1 MSRLALGTVQFG
13 MSYGISNTAG
23 QVPPDEVSKIL
34 GYCKSNGI
42 DTLDTAQGYGES
54 ETVLG
59 LFDLSPFKI
68 VTKLMGN
75 ARLEDSLERLRIQS
89 VYGLMFHRENECTD
103 ETWKQFES
111 CKAQGLAKKI
121 GVSVYTPEALES
133 LVEKYPVEIVQF
145 PMNILDQSFVPLLPK
160 LKEKGIE
167 VHTRSAFLQ
176 GLLLMDRIPEYFAPV
191 RDKIES
197 IPKPRLGYALDFCRK
212 QEQVDKTVLGVTCLH
227 DLQEIVAA
235 YSCGVPEEAD
245 YSRYA
250 VSDERYINP
259 SLWKMEKQE
268 KE

>member
-23 QVPPDEVSKIL
+23 QVPPDEVGKIL
-34 GYCKSNGI
+34 DYCKSNGI
-42 DTLDTAQGYGES
+42 DTLDTARGYGES
-54 ETVLG
+54 EAVIG
-59 LFDLSPFKI
+59 QFDLSPFKI

-75 ARLEDSLERLRIQS
+75 ARLEDSLEKLRVQS
-89 VYGLMFHRENECTD
+89 VYGLMFHRENECND
-103 ETWKQFES
+103 AAWKQFES
-111 CKAQGLAKKI
+111 YKAQGLAKKI

-133 LVEKYPVEIVQF
+133 LVGKYPVEIVQF

-191 RDKIES
+191 RDKIEA
-197 IPKPRLGYALDFCRK
+197 IPKPRLRYALDFCRK
-212 QEQVDKTVLGVTCLH
+212 QGLVDKTVVGVTCLR
-227 DLQEIVAA
+227 DMQEIVTA
-235 YSCGVPEEAD
+235 YFRSVPETD

-250 VSDERYINP
+250 VSDERYTNP
-259 SLWKMEKQE
+259 SLWQAKKQE
-268 KE
+268 SE

>member
-1 MSRLALGTVQFG
+1 MGTVQFG
-13 MSYGISNTAG
+13 MSYGISNMSG
-23 QVPPDEVSKIL
+23 QVPPDEVNRIL
-34 GYCKSNGI
+34 DCCKSNGI

-54 ETVLG
+54 EKVLG
-59 LFDLSPFKI
+59 QFDLSPFKI

-75 ARLEDSLERLRIQS
+75 ACLEDSLEKLRVQS

-103 ETWKQFES
+103 ETWKKFES
-111 CKAQGLAKKI
+111 YKAQGLAKKI
-121 GVSVYTPEALES
+121 GVSVYTPKVLES

-176 GLLLMDRIPEYFAPV
+176 GLILMDRIPEYFAPV
-191 RDKIES
+191 RDKIEA

-212 QEQVDKTVLGVTCLH
+212 QEQVDKTVVGVTSLR
-227 DLQEIVAA
+227 DLQEIAAA
-235 YSCGVPEEAD
+235 YSREVPEETD
-245 YSRYA
+245 FSRYA

-259 SLWKMEKQE
+259 SLWKTEKQE

>member
-13 MSYGISNTAG
+13 MRYGISNTSG
-23 QVPPDEVSKIL
+23 QVPQDEVTKIL
-34 GYCKSNGI
+34 DYCKSNGI

-54 ETVLG
+54 EAVIG
-59 LFDLSPFKI
+59 QFDLSPFKI

-75 ARLEDSLERLRIQS
+75 ARLEDSLEKLNVQS
-89 VYGLMFHRENECTD
+89 VYGLMFHRENECND
-103 ETWKQFES
+103 ETWKLFES
-111 CKAQGLAKKI
+111 YKAQGLAKKI
-121 GVSVYTPEALES
+121 GVSVYTPEVLES

-191 RDKIES
+191 RDKIEA
-197 IPKPRLGYALDFCRK
+197 IPKPRLRYALDFCRK
-212 QEQVDKTVLGVTCLH
+212 QGLVDKTVVGVTCLR
-227 DLQEIVAA
+227 DMQEIVTA
-235 YSCGVPEEAD
+235 YFRSVPETD

-250 VSDERYINP
+250 VSDERYTNP
-259 SLWKMEKQE
+259 SLWQAKKQE
-268 KE
+268 SE